1 MKLGL
6 HIDWCIGRWFG
17 RNNNLEIRFTLPTIS
32 LGYIGYTDMLPESN
46 WQDDSK
52 WFGFKFNLRTDISFE
67 SYEYG
72 KIFTLILFGFG
83 VKVSKFNL

>member
-17 RNNNLEIRFTLPTIS
+17 RDNNLEINVCLPTIS
-32 LGYIGYTDMLPESN
+32 LGYKKE
-46 WQDDSK
+46 DDDK
-52 WFGFKFNLRTDISFE
+52 WLGFKFNLRTDISFE

-72 KIFTLILFGFG
+72 KIFTLIFLGFGF
-83 VKVSKFNL
+83 KISKFNL

>member
-6 HIDWCIGRWFG
+6 HIDWCVGRWFG
-17 RNNNLEIRFTLPTIS
+17 RDNNLEIKVFLPTIS
-32 LGYIGYTDMLPESN
+32 LGINNDY
-46 WQDDSK
+46 DDK
-52 WFGFKFNLRTDISFE
+52 WFGIKFSLRTDISFE

>member
-17 RNNNLEIRFTLPTIS
+17 RDNNLEIRVTLPTIS
-32 LGYIGYTDMLPESN
+32 LGYKKE
-46 WQDDSK
+46 DDDK

-72 KIFTLILFGFG
+72 KIFSLILFGFG
-83 VKVSKFNL
+83 LKVSKFNL